1 MAEPPTAQAFD
12 FQQDASRSDRWKVL
26 FVGHG
31 RTRDQ
36 VIRQKWD
43 SLSDL
48 LEIRVV
54 IESDD
59 PELLH
64 DSRFLALR
72 PIRSSIIAG
81 LGFYARLPHAI
92 YRELKRRRPDVIV
105 TQSPYDALPVLL
117 ALALSGL
124 TGVPL
129 IIEVHGDWR
138 TATRLYG
145 SRLRSLLS
153 PLGDLAAVWA
163 LGRATTIRAIGPAM
177 SSLAEEAAAAIPV
190 AVFPTFY
197 DAETY
202 FSTPPEPL
210 PDTPTALW
218 VGVLQR
224 YKNPELLA
232 DAWDLVATA
241 VADARLVV
249 VGSGPLEPIAES
261 LRSKYPD
268 RVRVYSRL
276 SPAELK
282 REFDSATTLVLPS
295 RSEGLGR
302 VIIEAHAR
310 GRPVI
315 GTRVGGIPDL
325 VAHEVN
331 GLLIPSDDLDALAE
345 SMIRLL
351 RDRELASRLGRRGRA
366 DVEAH
371 RWTPERYANAMFD
384 LVQVTLARSEN
395 AGP

>member
-1 MAEPPTAQAFD
+1 MTQALERN
-12 FQQDASRSDRWKVL
+12 QVTRASERPRVL

-31 RTRDQ
+31 RTPDQ
-36 VIRQKWD
+36 VIRRKWNA
-43 SLSDL
+43 LSEL

-54 IESDD
+54 VESDE
-59 PELLH
+59 PEVLH
-64 DSRFLALR
+64 DARFLALR
-72 PIRSSIIAG
+72 PTRSSTVAG
-81 LGFYARLPHAI
+81 PAFYARLPHAM
-92 YRELKRRRPDVIV
+92 YRELKTRRPDAIV
-105 TQSPYDALPVLL
+105 AQAPYDALPVLL
-117 ALALSGL
+117 ARALCGL
-124 TGVPL
+124 RTVPL

-145 SRLRSLLS
+145 SRLRLLLS
-153 PLGDLAAVWA
+153 PLVDLAGAWA
-163 LGRATTIRAIGPAM
+163 LRRATTIRTIGPAM
-177 SSLAEEAAAAIPV
+177 SRLAEEAGGTSPL

-202 FSTPPEPL
+202 FNTPPTPL
-210 PDTPTALW
+210 PNTPTAIW
-218 VGVLQR
+218 VGALQR
-224 YKNPELLA
+224 TKNPELLA
-232 DAWDLVATA
+232 DAWGLVATA
-241 VADARLVV
+241 VPDARLVV

-261 LRSKYPD
+261 LRSDYPD
-268 RVRVYSRL
+268 RVRVYPRL
-276 SPAELK
+276 SPKELK

-295 RSEGLGR
+295 RSEGLPR
-302 VIIEAHAR
+302 VIIEAFAR

-331 GLLIPSDDLDALAE
+331 GLLIPSEDSEALAK

-384 LVQVTLARSEN
+384 LIQATLGRSED
-395 AGP
+395 AAP